1 MGPKFGNM
9 VRRWR
14 PRFGLRA
21 VFIVLTVVCVF
32 LGTEVQR
39 WQREVRALRVLESR
53 GAYVA
58 YTRWF
63 GTKRRMDDL
72 GSLRVFESV
81 TSVSI
86 QHAAA
91 DCGETLAE
99 FAELEVVA
107 FDVDTFNDEEL
118 RVLYA
123 TQERLPHVFVLPQAV
138 HTVFVPDEQALSA
151 KFENLGKLRG
161 LQTRLGLTDP
171 RRK

>member
-39 WQREVRALRVLESR
+39 WRREVQALRELESQ

-63 GTKRRMDDL
+63 GIRRQMDDF
-72 GSLRVFESV
+72 GSLWLFESV
-81 TSVSI
+81 TSVSF
-86 QHAAA
+86 QHAT
-91 DCGETLAE
+91 DCGEMLAE
-99 FAELEVVA
+99 FAELEVAA